1 MSDKNLLIFEKIL
14 LSLNYTGLLNEIKSC
29 EKFKKL
35 NFRYI
40 KVAQADENSSIKL
53 AKKFLDD
60 FIDDLNEKSP
70 SFFHLIE
77 INSGYGYSG
86 KNKMFSFDMI
96 SLHDL
101 KNHLIANIP
110 TVIGFFNLDNNVRA
124 VTNVISGSVSIN
136 EKKLFGD
143 TEIIDIDKNISKE
156 KEYQIKNIAMKI
168 AEELMHESF
177 GHKKFQFHAF
187 FCNKP
192 KCSTPLKCFDIK
204 NKKKRKMVA
213 EFNLKKKEYI
223 NNYFESSFGKAS
235 DLHLYTFSLLK
246 RIKNQDKLLNP
257 LLFTQIDNLEK
268 L

>member
-1 MSDKNLLIFEKIL
+1 
-14 LSLNYTGLLNEIKSC
+14 
-29 EKFKKL
+29 
-35 NFRYI
+35 
-40 KVAQADENSSIKL
+40 
-53 AKKFLDD
+53 
-60 FIDDLNEKSP
+60 
-70 SFFHLIE
+70 
-77 INSGYGYSG
+77 
-86 KNKMFSFDMI
+86 
-96 SLHDL
+96 
-101 KNHLIANIP
+101 
-110 TVIGFFNLDNNVRA
+110 
-124 VTNVISGSVSIN
+124 
-136 EKKLFGD
+136 
-143 TEIIDIDKNISKE
+143 
-156 KEYQIKNIAMKI
+156 MKI

-187 FCNKP
+187 FYNKP

-213 EFNLKKKEYI
+213 EFNLKNKEYI